1 MDGGKYIILTK
12 ERQADVFIRVCLED
26 AAAQCRR
33 QRPPRR
39 GAGVG
44 GGGLGGRTWV
54 GKGRKPLGCKWNK
67 NRVNGADFL
76 LV

>member
-33 QRPPRR
+33 QRPR
-39 GAGVG
+39 G
-44 GGGLGGRTWV
+44 GGGVVDGVGSGSEKDTNLLGV
-54 GKGRKPLGCKWNK
+54 SLNK